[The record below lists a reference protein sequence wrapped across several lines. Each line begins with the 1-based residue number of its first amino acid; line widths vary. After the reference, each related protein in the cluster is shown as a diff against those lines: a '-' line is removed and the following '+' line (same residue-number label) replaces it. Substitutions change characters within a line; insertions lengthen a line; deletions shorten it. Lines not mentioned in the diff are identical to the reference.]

1 MLPMLLATASLA
13 QAGEGLVG
21 TGSGMVAGAT
31 LGHAVM
37 WSLNDDRQSGMW
49 VHYIPIAGPLVG
61 MNEGGPML
69 TLADGFFLGMQVGG
83 ITGFW
88 VPLHACVYQHVL
100 APTRHLAELTAAFL
114 SRISRVRRRGTRI
127 WRERR
132 GLWVHV
138 CATVG

>member
-83 ITGFW
+83 IA
-88 VPLHACVYQHVL
+88 LM
-100 APTRHLAELTAAFL
+100 
-114 SRISRVRRRGTRI
+114 
-127 WRERR
+127 
-132 GLWVHV
+132 
-138 CATVG
+138 TVGVASWQRDHLQLHVTPQSATLSLTW